1 MMRDTMAVISC
12 AFDECGL
19 SLSIVADDKKGRLYT
34 FFCKRIE
41 KFGCWRGGS
50 IIKGQHNFMIIKRK
64 GAWVALQANSR
75 SLRAA
80 YCQNAVNAKRLR
92 AALRMRQT
100 R

>member
-1 MMRDTMAVISC
+1 
-12 AFDECGL
+12 
-19 SLSIVADDKKGRLYT
+19 
-34 FFCKRIE
+34 
-41 KFGCWRGGS
+41 
-50 IIKGQHNFMIIKRK
+50 MIIKRK

-92 AALRMRQT
+92 AALRMRQI